1 MKDKIVSFI
10 LILVVIAIII
20 AIGIFGYTIY
30 KEIIA
35 SDENFILDFQGIRK
49 FTKRK

>member
-10 LILVVIAIII
+10 LILVVIAIMV

-35 SDENFILDFQGIRK
+35 NDTNFVLDFQGIRK

>member
-1 MKDKIVSFI
+1 MKDKILTFI
-10 LILVVIAIII
+10 LILVVIAIMV

>member
-1 MKDKIVSFI
+1 MKDNIVSFI
-10 LILVVIAIII
+10 LILIVIAIMV

>member
-10 LILVVIAIII
+10 LILIVIAIMV

-35 SDENFILDFQGIRK
+35 SDENFVLDFQGIRK

>member
-1 MKDKIVSFI
+1 MKDKIISFI
-10 LILVVIAIII
+10 LILIVIAIMV